1 MSNEITVKLKCTSKE
16 LCKILENKGFDVY
29 KKFIVDDIYY
39 IPKDIEISESN
50 PRDILKTAVLL
61 RKITEILPESKE
73 IKKIT
78 IKKKDIDSNGNI
90 KNQEK
95 IDCEINDI
103 EQGKKFIEALGFK
116 ELMKI
121 KEYDIKYIKENLALI
136 IKHIEEMEEMMEV
149 ELVEDDKRYDSIDK
163 VINEVKKLNI
173 PIDTSDYFVKKAEI
187 KLESIMNKRNLEG
200 EEVGVGD

>member
-1 MSNEITVKLKCTSKE
+1 
-16 LCKILENKGFDVY
+16 
-29 KKFIVDDIYY
+29 
-39 IPKDIEISESN
+39 
-50 PRDILKTAVLL
+50 
-61 RKITEILPESKE
+61 
-73 IKKIT
+73 
-78 IKKKDIDSNGNI
+78 
-90 KNQEK
+90 
-95 IDCEINDI
+95 
-103 EQGKKFIEALGFK
+103 
-116 ELMKI
+116 MKI